1 MLALIAMAVWLTFP
15 PAQTPAPGFESDVG
29 TSENRSTSGDP
40 ATSSTTKPG
49 SDSPPNL
56 SSIGLSREQYQ
67 ADVLRQ
73 FEGTASAAL
82 QRSIAREV
90 SDEFTTFFTELD
102 VSAAREQLLLDAL
115 IQAYTEIRLLAAAMA
130 HGEIA
135 EEDIDRL
142 RNPDHVLD
150 SLSPHLD
157 QDELALLEETLETN
171 ARADFEL
178 ASVSQLEAAIPQLE
192 AEDRELILDTLFYET
207 YALTSPDGLA
217 MGGVVDHLESQLKAL
232 DNAATILSGSMNQQ
246 KMEDVSAFLDEKRRA
261 LAATAIIFD
270 Q

>member
-1 MLALIAMAVWLTFP
+1 MLVLVAMAIWLTFP
-15 PAQTPAPGFESDVG
+15 PQQTPVSEFESDVVASENLSTGSEPAAAPG
-29 TSENRSTSGDP
+29 TSGRIAST
-40 ATSSTTKPG
+40 
-49 SDSPPNL
+49 PNL
-56 SSIGLSREQYQ
+56 HDAGLSREQYQ

-73 FEGTASAAL
+73 FEGTASVAL
-82 QRSIAREV
+82 QRSITREV

-102 VSAAREQLLLDAL
+102 VSATREQLLIDAL

-130 HGEIA
+130 RGEIA

-157 QDELALLEETLETN
+157 QDEIALLEETLETN

-207 YALTSPDGLA
+207 YALTSPNGLA

-232 DNAATILSGSMNQQ
+232 DNTATILSGSMSQE
-246 KMEDVSAFLDEKRRA
+246 KMADVSTFLDEKRRA